1 MLILLISIL
10 DVVLF
15 SLALYDYQIVNVF
28 DRTHFKDV
36 EIDGIIDC
44 EYRDNLDFHLRY
56 VIGRKIAFGVLA
68 TLAAR
73 GFVLWLFN
81 AAVGFYSVVHPI
93 QILQMPPLL
102 Q

>member
-1 MLILLISIL
+1 M
-10 DVVLF
+10 LF

-28 DRTHFKDV
+28 DRTNLKEVKDAQ
-36 EIDGIIDC
+36 ENIIDC
-44 EYRDNLDFHLRY
+44 DYQDNLDYQLRY
-56 VIGRKIAFGVLA
+56 IIGRKIAFGVLA

-73 GFVLWLFN
+73 GFLLWVFN

>member
-1 MLILLISIL
+1 M
-10 DVVLF
+10 LF
-15 SLALYDYQIVNVF
+15 SLALYDYQIINVF
-28 DRTHFKDV
+28 DRTNLKEVKDAQ
-36 EIDGIIDC
+36 ENIIDC
-44 EYRDNLDFHLRY
+44 DYQDNLDYQLRY
-56 VIGRKIAFGVLA
+56 IIGRKIAFGVLA

-73 GFVLWLFN
+73 GFLLWVFN